1 MGGRHDILLRL
12 DRAVWCYILLLVSI
26 IKSAGP
32 QLMSNIN
39 KQLGRPINHDF
50 NNVSPL
56 LSGILQFVLVGIR
69 SFSRLPAKH
78 PCQGACCVGVVVRL
92 SEE

>member
-39 KQLGRPINHDF
+39 KQVTCKTFVSGRMLCRGRCAAIG
-50 NNVSPL
+50 
-56 LSGILQFVLVGIR
+56 GIGRVAV
-69 SFSRLPAKH
+69 
-78 PCQGACCVGVVVRL
+78 
-92 SEE
+92 